1 MAQNPSSREDS
12 SSVVRSDPPSV
23 VEISGSSSSSSVGSY
38 PSHIEDVEGR
48 FEPIDDF
55 RDEFARFEELVD
67 RRIEQIPFT
76 GASVSGVEAAAV
88 NAPLAAMS
96 GDPERPSFTA
106 DDVPSRVQNKDI
118 IRAVKEGGIDGRWF
132 EYLLPDK
139 HFRTSMPPTGYLPVY
154 TRAVTAGMTLPIHPF
169 VKEYCHFYGISPA
182 QLAPNFWYCFAG
194 TWVLWHQKFDM
205 ELPLEEFCFMYK
217 LCHVAKCDGW
227 YFLSGHG
234 RSQPRLGK
242 LILGAPSSSHGWK
255 PMFFMIRGPFNFHPN
270 DRRPHRRL
278 IQSSFGEMSK
288 FVDCVLR

>member
-38 PSHIEDVEGR
+38 PSYIEDVEGR

-106 DDVPSRVQNKDI
+106 DDVPSRVRKKDI
-118 IRAVKEGGIDGRWF
+118 IRAVKEGSIDGRWF

-182 QLAPNFWYCFAG
+182 QLAPNF
-194 TWVLWHQKFDM
+194 
-205 ELPLEEFCFMYK
+205 
-217 LCHVAKCDGW
+217 
-227 YFLSGHG
+227 
-234 RSQPRLGK
+234 
-242 LILGAPSSSHGWK
+242 
-255 PMFFMIRGPFNFHPN
+255 
-270 DRRPHRRL
+270 
-278 IQSSFGEMSK
+278 
-288 FVDCVLR
+288 